1 LKMKKDPTTS
11 KRNLTDII
19 IFALSIVAFIVAI
32 HQTIY
37 YGFGGSYW
45 LYMIS
50 IALLLYHQI
59 RKTKKKQEENQ
70 PKLNR
75 RAKRFMDRNG

>member
-1 LKMKKDPTTS
+1 MEQKTP
-11 KRNLTDII
+11 KRDLTDII
-19 IFALSIVAFIVAI
+19 VFALSIVAFIIAV
-32 HQTIY
+32 HQTVY
-37 YGFGGSYW
+37 YGFGYAYW
-45 LYMIS
+45 IYMIS

-59 RKTKKKQEENQ
+59 RKAKKKQEASQ

>member
-1 LKMKKDPTTS
+1 MNQSKS
-11 KRNLTDII
+11 KRNLVEII
-19 IFALSIVAFIVAI
+19 VFSLSIVAFIVAI
-32 HQTIY
+32 HQTIN
-37 YGFGGSYW
+37 YGFGAAYW

-59 RKTKKKQEENQ
+59 RKAKKKQAENQ

-75 RAKRFMDRNG
+75 RAKRYMDKNG

>member
-1 LKMKKDPTTS
+1 MKMSENKS

-19 IFALSIVAFIVAI
+19 LFSLSIVAFIVAI
-32 HQTIY
+32 HQTVY
-37 YGFGGSYW
+37 YGFGASYW

-50 IALLLYHQI
+50 IALLLYLQI
-59 RKTKKKQEENQ
+59 RKAKKKQDENQ

>member
-1 LKMKKDPTTS
+1 MTKENSTDKS
-11 KRNLTDII
+11 KLIEMI
-19 IFALSIVAFIVAI
+19 VLALSVVALIIGI

-37 YGFGGSYW
+37 YGFGNAYY

-50 IALLLYHQI
+50 IALLLYNQI
-59 RKTKKKQEENQ
+59 RKAKKKQDENQ

-75 RAKRFMDRNG
+75 RAKRYMDRNG